1 MCLFLNTQSTEVYPT
16 CVGMN
21 RFLPIY
27 PFVLTGLSHASGNV
41 SGGNVKIARF
51 SVTFHASGNDSNT
64 LRAIAVIFPFVPHA
78 WE

>member
-1 MCLFLNTQSTEVYPT
+1 MTRAWFLESMEAST
-16 CVGMN
+16 
-21 RFLPIY
+21 
-27 PFVLTGLSHASGNV
+27 LSRASGNV

-64 LRAIAVIFPFVPHA
+64 LRAIAVIFPFVPRA